1 MMTAVY
7 DKNGDPAGE
16 PNYEVGY
23 GRPPRTTRFK
33 KGNKSGKGRPKGSP
47 NLKTMVNRIADEK
60 VSAKIQGKPVKMKR
74 KELMLLHVATLACQ
88 GDLKALDR
96 FLPLVERFEDAQEAV
111 VIPTEDTRED
121 LAAIEEYLR
130 YHGRS
135 GETDGA

>member
-1 MMTAVY
+1 MMTTVY
-7 DKNGDPAGE
+7 GRDGE
-16 PNYEVGY
+16 PTGHPNYEVCY
-23 GRPPRTTRFK
+23 GRPPEKTRFK
-33 KGNKSGKGRPKGSP
+33 KGNKSGRGRPKGSP

-111 VIPTEDTRED
+111 VIPAEDTRED

-135 GETDGA
+135 GEADEA

>member
-1 MMTAVY
+1 MMTTVY
-7 DKNGDPAGE
+7 GRDGE
-16 PNYEVGY
+16 PTGHPNYEVGY
-23 GRPPRTTRFK
+23 GRPPEKTRFK
-33 KGNKSGKGRPKGSP
+33 KGNKSGRGRPKGSP

>member
-1 MMTAVY
+1 MMTTVY
-7 DKNGDPAGE
+7 GRDGE
-16 PNYEVGY
+16 PTGHPKYEVGY
-23 GRPPRTTRFK
+23 GRPPEKTRFK
-33 KGNKSGKGRPKGSP
+33 KGNKSGRGRPKGSP

-96 FLPLVERFEDAQEAV
+96 FLPLVERFEDAQETV